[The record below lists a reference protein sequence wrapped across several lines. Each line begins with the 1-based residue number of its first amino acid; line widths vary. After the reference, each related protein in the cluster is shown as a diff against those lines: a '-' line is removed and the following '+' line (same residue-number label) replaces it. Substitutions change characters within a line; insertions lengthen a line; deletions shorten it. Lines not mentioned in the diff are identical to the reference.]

1 VKQILSQHVALD
13 VNKHCWCTVHH
24 VIIMVM
30 FLIIVFL
37 ISKLL

>member
-1 VKQILSQHVALD
+1 VKQIPSQDVALD
-13 VNKHCWCTVHH
+13 VNKHCWCNVHR